1 MAGKVQTAS
10 SAVKKAGGWLM
21 LLAVSFIIL
30 GMIAIAEPAIAGL
43 AVTIWIGW
51 LLIFGG
57 VIHAIGA
64 FRAGDFGRAIWQVL
78 LAAIYVIGGYYF
90 LSHPLLA
97 LGTLTLFLAFILFA
111 EFVLE
116 ILAFVKNAGE
126 PGRSWRLINAIVTLL
141 LAVMIWLQWPSS
153 SVWAI
158 GTIVGV
164 NLIMTGFSRLML
176 GMMARRVGSLAGA

>member
-1 MAGKVQTAS
+1 MDTAS
-10 SAVKKAGGWLM
+10 SVVKRAGGWLIA
-21 LLAVSFIIL
+21 LAVSFIVL
-30 GMIAIAEPAIAGL
+30 GMIAIVEPAIAGL
-43 AVTIWIGW
+43 ALTIWIGW

-57 VIHAIGA
+57 VIHLIGA
-64 FRAGDFGRAIWQVL
+64 LRGGGLGRALWQLL
-78 LAAIYVIGGYYF
+78 LAVIYLVGGYYF

-97 LGTLTLFLAFILFA
+97 LSTLTLLLAGILFA

-116 ILAFVKNAGE
+116 IVAFVQNADE
-126 PGRSWRLINAIVTLL
+126 AGRFWRLVNAVVTLL
-141 LAVMIWLQWPSS
+141 LGAMIWAQWPSS

-176 GMMARRVGSLAGA
+176 GLMARRAGSLAGA

>member
-1 MAGKVQTAS
+1 METAS
-10 SAVKKAGGWLM
+10 SAVRKAGGWLM

-30 GMIAIAEPAIAGL
+30 GMIAIIEPAIAGL
-43 AVTIWIGW
+43 AITIWIGW

-57 VIHAIGA
+57 VIHLIGA
-64 FRAGDFGRAIWQVL
+64 FRAGGLGRAIWQLV

-97 LGTLTLFLAFILFA
+97 LSTLTLLLAFILFA
-111 EFVLE
+111 EAFLE
-116 ILAFVKNAGE
+116 ILAFVQNAGE
-126 PGRSWRLINAIVTLL
+126 PGRGWRLINAIVTLL
-141 LAVMIWLQWPSS
+141 LGAMIWLQWPSS

>member
-1 MAGKVQTAS
+1 METAS
-10 SAVKKAGGWLM
+10 SAIKKAGGWLVM
-21 LLAVSFIIL
+21 LAVSFIVL
-30 GMIAIAEPAIAGL
+30 GMIAIVEPAIAGL

-64 FRAGDFGRAIWQVL
+64 FRAGAFGRALWQVL
-78 LAAIYVIGGYYF
+78 LAAIYLVGGYYF

-97 LGTLTLFLAFILFA
+97 LGTLTLFLAGILFL

-116 ILAFVKNAGE
+116 LMAFFQTAGE
-126 PGRSWRLINAIVTLL
+126 PGRIWRLLNAVVTLL
-141 LAVMIWLQWPSS
+141 LGGMIWAQWPSS
-153 SVWAI
+153 SIWAI

-164 NLIMTGFSRLML
+164 KLIMTGFSRLML
-176 GMMARRVGSLAGA
+176 GMMARRVGSFAGA

>member
-1 MAGKVQTAS
+1 METAS
-10 SAVKKAGGWLM
+10 SAVKRAGGWLVV
-21 LLAVSFIIL
+21 LAVSFIVL
-30 GMIAIAEPAIAGL
+30 GMIAIVEPAIAGL
-43 AVTIWIGW
+43 AVTIFIGW
-51 LLIFGG
+51 LLVIGG

-64 FRAGDFGRAIWQVL
+64 FRAGDVGRALWQVL
-78 LAAIYVIGGYYF
+78 LAAIYLAGGYYF

-97 LGTLTLFLAFILFA
+97 LGTLTLFLAGILFL

-116 ILAFVKNAGE
+116 LMAFFQTAGE
-126 PGRSWRLINAIVTLL
+126 PGRVWRLLNAVVTLFL
-141 LAVMIWLQWPSS
+141 GAMIWAQWPSS

-164 NLIMTGFSRLML
+164 KLIMTGFSRLML

>member
-1 MAGKVQTAS
+1 METAS
-10 SAVKKAGGWLM
+10 SVVKKAGGWLVM
-21 LLAVSFIIL
+21 LAASFIVL
-30 GMIAIAEPAIAGL
+30 GMIAIVEPAIAGL

-51 LLIFGG
+51 LLLFGG
-57 VIHAIGA
+57 AIHAIAA
-64 FRAGDFGRAIWQVL
+64 FRAGDAGRALWQVL
-78 LAAIYVIGGYYF
+78 LAAIYLIGGYYF

-97 LGTLTLFLAFILFA
+97 LGTLTLFLAGILFV

-116 ILAFVKNAGE
+116 LMAFFQTAGE
-126 PGRSWRLINAIVTLL
+126 PGRNWRLLNAVVTLL
-141 LAVMIWLQWPSS
+141 LGVMIWAQWPSS

-176 GMMARRVGSLAGA
+176 GMMARRVGTLAGA